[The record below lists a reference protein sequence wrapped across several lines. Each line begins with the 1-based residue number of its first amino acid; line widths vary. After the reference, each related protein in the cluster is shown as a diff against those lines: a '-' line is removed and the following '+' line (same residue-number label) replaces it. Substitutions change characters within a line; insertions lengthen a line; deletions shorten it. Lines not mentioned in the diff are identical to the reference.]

1 MNIRLGLGLAAVL
14 GLAACSP
21 GRTPPAALDWAYP
34 KAAKI
39 EFPAPPGSGP
49 YHVAGSALSFTK
61 AQMQS
66 DDPVADWFPER
77 HPPPPHSVNRQGKGE
92 PLPCAECHLHSGQG
106 FLGAADLNG
115 LPAAY
120 IVAQVK
126 AFRVGDRSSSEP
138 GRQATHEMA
147 EVANGVSD
155 KRLAEAAAYYAALP
169 RTPRLKVVEANLV
182 PRTRPNYYGWRDLL
196 PGATRE
202 PIAGRIIEVSDDFA
216 AAAIRDERIPIT
228 AYVPPGAVKRGEAL
242 VASGGGSGQACR
254 TCHGPSLRG
263 VGEIPPLAG
272 RSPSY
277 LARALWDIRS
287 GSRHDPGAGPMQ
299 APARGLSAA
308 QITDVTAYLA
318 SLAP

>member
-1 MNIRLGLGLAAVL
+1 
-14 GLAACSP
+14 
-21 GRTPPAALDWAYP
+21 
-34 KAAKI
+34 
-39 EFPAPPGSGP
+39 
-49 YHVAGSALSFTK
+49 
-61 AQMQS
+61 
-66 DDPVADWFPER
+66 
-77 HPPPPHSVNRQGKGE
+77 
-92 PLPCAECHLHSGQG
+92 
-106 FLGAADLNG
+106 
-115 LPAAY
+115 
-120 IVAQVK
+120 
-126 AFRVGDRSSSEP
+126 
-138 GRQATHEMA
+138 MA